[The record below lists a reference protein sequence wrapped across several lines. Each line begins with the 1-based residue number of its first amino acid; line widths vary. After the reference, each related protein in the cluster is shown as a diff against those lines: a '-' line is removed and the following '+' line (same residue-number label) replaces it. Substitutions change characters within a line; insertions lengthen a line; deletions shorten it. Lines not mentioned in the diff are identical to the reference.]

1 MRKIV
6 LQSSICSVVVMFFI
20 IVMLT
25 GCSSIKDKIPS
36 FWDDNQSFV
45 VIEIRQSVLDLDC
58 KQPHAPQVAIIKKH
72 VDWLIL
78 YSQVKDTRDVLRL
91 VKPMNDTVNDFYDR
105 SMVKQGSEAY
115 CNMKKK
121 ILDTQSLTV
130 AKAVLG
136 RF

>member
-6 LQSSICSVVVMFFI
+6 AQSTVTAIVLISLVVLTM
-20 IVMLT
+20 T
-25 GCSSIKDKIPS
+25 GCSTIKDKIPS
-36 FWDDNQSFV
+36 FWDDNQSRA
-45 VIEIRQSVLDLDC
+45 VIDIRQSVLDLDC
-58 KQPHAPQVAIIKKH
+58 KQPHAPQVTVIKKH
-72 VDWLIL
+72 MDWLII

-91 VKPMNDTVNDFYDR
+91 VKPMNETVNDFYDR

-121 ILDTQSLTV
+121 VLDAQSSTV
-130 AKAVLG
+130 AKAVIG